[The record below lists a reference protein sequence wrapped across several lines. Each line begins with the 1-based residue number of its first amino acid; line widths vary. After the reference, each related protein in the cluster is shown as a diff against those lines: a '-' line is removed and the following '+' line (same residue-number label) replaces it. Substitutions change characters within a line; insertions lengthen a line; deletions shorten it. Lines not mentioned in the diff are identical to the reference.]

1 MRRLYLGFTL
11 LEALVT
17 MLLVGVALSLSAS
30 LFRSTLAA
38 NERHGDGEK
47 FVQGMEALD
56 DLAESLRSAKV
67 IQSPSGGSFESLL
80 SYQISDLREDPQL
93 EELLGGGG
101 VFGSPAQEF
110 LSQIEIS
117 VVNGQLLR
125 RTTHHNGDVSEE
137 RLLDELEAFSAAA
150 PEAGVLEI
158 RLSLTRGQR
167 LVSYSRLVRR
177 SLP

>member
-38 NERHGDGEK
+38 TERHGDGEK

-93 EELLGGGG
+93 EHLLGGG
-101 VFGSPAQEF
+101 FGSSPQEF
-110 LSQIEIS
+110 LSRIEIS
-117 VVNGQLLR
+117 IVNGQLLR